1 MKSVKLSKLIKII
14 YFVFYIDSYLIIS
27 VINYILFIVADNSS
41 ASFPAQRT
49 SKASIFCNSSRF
61 TPLSSREIAGKNFAF
76 QTTSSS
82 V

>member
-14 YFVFYIDSYLIIS
+14 FFVFCIDNCLIIK
-27 VINYILFIVADNSS
+27 IIKYILFIVADNSS
-41 ASFPAQRT
+41 AFFPNQRT

-61 TPLSSREIAGKNFAF
+61 TPLSSREIAEINFAF